1 MPLKLSHL
9 EVVYF
14 ARFALCLPRLPG
26 ATFSPPKIITACKI
40 SVLCASCS
48 EQPSRLLLSCHSLS
62 GRPVFLDNFFFGF
75 FFFSSFYP
83 NPQLHPPATDT
94 PHTTRHR
101 VKDERTTTHRLP
113 SMSSSAMSVQVMAPA
128 RIASAALSQRRHRG
142 VAVTAAVGAKKN
154 AYMRTGR
161 RASVTC
167 RASAEEVGAE
177 TAEVL
182 DGSSLFLVGMMGT
195 GKSSVGKKLAAAL
208 GYNFFDT

>member
-1 MPLKLSHL
+1 
-9 EVVYF
+9 
-14 ARFALCLPRLPG
+14 
-26 ATFSPPKIITACKI
+26 
-40 SVLCASCS
+40 
-48 EQPSRLLLSCHSLS
+48 
-62 GRPVFLDNFFFGF
+62 
-75 FFFSSFYP
+75 
-83 NPQLHPPATDT
+83 
-94 PHTTRHR
+94 
-101 VKDERTTTHRLP
+101 
-113 SMSSSAMSVQVMAPA
+113 MSVQVMAPA